1 VKLGGLLPLAEF
13 GQRAMSFLCNPAYF
27 HLGKAVF
34 EHKADGKPF
43 VADCREVGSG
53 QSKSMPTG

>member
-1 VKLGGLLPLAEF
+1 M
-13 GQRAMSFLCNPAYF
+13 RSLCNPAYF
-27 HLGKAVF
+27 HLEKALS

-43 VADCREVGSG
+43 VADCREVGSV